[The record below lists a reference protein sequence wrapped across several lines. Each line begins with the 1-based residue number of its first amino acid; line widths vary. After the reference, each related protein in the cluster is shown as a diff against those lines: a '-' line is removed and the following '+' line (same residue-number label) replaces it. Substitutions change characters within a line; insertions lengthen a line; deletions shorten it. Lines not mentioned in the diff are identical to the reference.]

1 MNKIQTLNDFKY
13 ISTIKNFGFDD
24 GEYEDDGS
32 SSCITKWWKEV
43 GNILK
48 ELWKIEMNSF
58 GLDKG
63 NIKGFIDFNLS
74 SLLLNIKR
82 SQKIDI
88 TMS

>member
-1 MNKIQTLNDFKY
+1 
-13 ISTIKNFGFDD
+13 
-24 GEYEDDGS
+24 
-32 SSCITKWWKEV
+32 
-43 GNILK
+43 
-48 ELWKIEMNSF
+48 MNSF